1 MDDTPKI
8 PIIKKPVSL
17 METGPSGS
25 NFAVAAAERHPVD
38 TMQRQGMT
46 GSNPYKDLSFIRS
59 MYGSGMA
66 MELAAE
72 RQMARQEKAMGLS
85 QIGSIYEDIVSGTD
99 TSVQF
104 ADFMSLP
111 DNRPELPKSVLHVSM
126 ERQLK

>member
-1 MDDTPKI
+1 MDDSPKI
-8 PIIKKPVSL
+8 PIVKKPVSL

-38 TMQRQGMT
+38 TMQRQGMP

-85 QIGSIYEDIVSGTD
+85 QIGAIYEDIVSGTD

>member
-1 MDDTPKI
+1 MDESPKI
-8 PIIKKPVSL
+8 PIVKKPVSL
-17 METGPSGS
+17 METGPSG
-25 NFAVAAAERHPVD
+25 NNLAVAAAERHPVD
-38 TMQRQGMT
+38 TIQRQGLV
-46 GSNPYKDLSFIRS
+46 GSNPYKDLHFVRS
-59 MYGSGMA
+59 MYGPGLA

-72 RQMARQEKAMGLS
+72 RQMARQEKAMGLG
-85 QIGSIYEDIVSGTD
+85 QIGGIYEDIVTGND